1 MEKTG
6 DTAERFTLCAFA
18 AAWRAKENER
28 LVFHE
33 RNFFYKTN
41 STIWATVVPY
51 SLVIPSYVEGSR
63 CATLKLVLTSDV
75 TSPPPDRHSLVVPPG
90 RSAHSHRPAQKWC
103 SHDPARHFFPAKI
116 LFPVA
121 AQ

>member
-1 MEKTG
+1 MEKTRN
-6 DTAERFTLCAFA
+6 TAEGFTLRPLA
-18 AAWRAKENER
+18 ASRRTEENER
-28 LVFHE
+28 LVFHGGT
-33 RNFFYKTN
+33 FFYKTN

-90 RSAHSHRPAQKWC
+90 RSAHSHRPAQTWC